1 MGLGLGLGGWGWGWG
16 RGWCSVWGK
25 GWDWALECHH
35 SPAPKVDLIVPRAK
49 SVKAVMKTESW
60 KW

>member
-1 MGLGLGLGGWGWGWG
+1 MGLGGWGWG